1 MSFPPKCAISVGRN
15 RCCSW
20 RTWWIRKFRTNDQ
33 SLISTHHKTPY
44 RLHLTTRVVLTT
56 RRERR
61 VVRTIPRIRAALAHK
76 SVSEARINHNGHAWS
91 SIVRPAIFVWIR
103 RGGRPPPA
111 PGGRGGR
118 SPGQLR
124 VGVAAEPNAR
134 AHTPALSVASAT

>member
-103 RGGRPPPA
+103 RGGGSHSAPGVRGGARTGSFGVRPA
-111 PGGRGGR
+111 PATHRR
-118 SPGQLR
+118 T
-124 VGVAAEPNAR
+124 
-134 AHTPALSVASAT
+134 TPAPFLVVA

>member
-1 MSFPPKCAISVGRN
+1 MSFPAKWSISVGRN

-20 RTWWIRKFRTNDQ
+20 RTWWIRKFRTNYQ
-33 SLISTHHKTPY
+33 SLISPHHKTPY

-103 RGGRPPPA
+103 RGGRRPTA
-111 PGGRGGR
+111 RGARGGVR
-118 SPGQLR
+118 RGEIRFGGAPSPTHG
-124 VGVAAEPNAR
+124 
-134 AHTPALSVASAT
+134 AHSASV